1 MLLNADINDIK
12 ENLANFIVHNLYNN
26 INNDVQII
34 YIITLILKK
43 EIKNLNNNETCCGTI
58 LKELSKKK
66 ELKFFFKTIFFDI
79 FKKLETSYSSIDLN
93 LNIED
98 IEKIIEIKNFKN
110 NKIIDDKIQVELVK
124 NNYINK
130 EMSLEALNNIL
141 EKCQTGEMKFFI
153 DKLKLELS
161 KDKDIYSIKN
171 FLEIIETN
179 KENSDKII
187 NYYISSFIQI
197 TDIINI
203 FFENLIKNVDMMPY
217 SIKCICKIIYILIN
231 KHLNALPS
239 IEKLAYFNIFFFDVI
254 LLDILEEPSS
264 NTFLNEFIISESTKN
279 KMKIFQEI
287 LYKIFYGELFRKT
300 DFIPFNFY
308 IIEKF
313 SYVIEFQKK
322 LINLKLPG
330 FIDKIINDEE
340 FENNYEY
347 NYFKENPEENILY
360 RNICF
365 NINELCSIISNA
377 EKCKKDLN
385 ISEKI
390 LEKFRIS
397 EYINK
402 LEKLKSDEEFDLNSQ
417 ETSNLNFSEPTKVI
431 KCYLLYD
438 VVINKTEK
446 MKNINK
452 YEKYKKEYF
461 NPNEIKEEDE
471 FENIIIKIK
480 NLLCGLLFHSEYL
493 SKNNFTQVNLLDIT
507 SILKS
512 IQNISMVNSKISL
525 DYNYVPLNWYINCLF
540 QNMNKI
546 KIALDF
552 PKILNELEESISNSI
567 KSIPFEDLDIF
578 IEYHE
583 TIKREKM
590 LYEKIK
596 NILKEININI
606 KVGNIIKN
614 ECIVIDLNVEL
625 SNLKDSE
632 RKQYEFI
639 QDLINRRDKY
649 HNIYI
654 NQEYNNYYNT
664 IQHFINN
671 FPDISIFQNLEID
684 NFKLISD
691 EHVPEII
698 DSYLFFLKKNLFSK
712 GIVDDS
718 NINDIF
724 NKIYD
729 YIFEYLYLKLSP
741 KEQLIEDIKIF
752 QNCYKHQWIEPK
764 HLFKEEKNYV
774 IENFLP
780 ESINYLQKFEEEKS
794 PRKKMENLK
803 KIFEFLYKVGNF
815 SNDQVELVD
824 DELSLLTLII
834 VKSLPLKLFSNCK
847 FCELFHA
854 KGGFMNNILTKFL
867 LLCEKLKKNLSEN
880 DFYHINKNEY
890 EYNIK
895 NNIINKNNE

>member
-1 MLLNADINDIK
+1 MIQILENPKSISIMLLNADINDIK

-93 LNIED
+93 LNIEE
-98 IEKIIEIKNFKN
+98 IEKIIEVKNFKN

-313 SYVIEFQKK
+313 SYVIEFQNK

-340 FENNYEY
+340 FEKNYEY

-377 EKCKKDLN
+377 EKCKKD
-385 ISEKI
+385 
-390 LEKFRIS
+390 
-397 EYINK
+397 
-402 LEKLKSDEEFDLNSQ
+402 
-417 ETSNLNFSEPTKVI
+417 
-431 KCYLLYD
+431 
-438 VVINKTEK
+438 
-446 MKNINK
+446 
-452 YEKYKKEYF
+452 
-461 NPNEIKEEDE
+461 
-471 FENIIIKIK
+471 
-480 NLLCGLLFHSEYL
+480 
-493 SKNNFTQVNLLDIT
+493 
-507 SILKS
+507 
-512 IQNISMVNSKISL
+512 
-525 DYNYVPLNWYINCLF
+525 
-540 QNMNKI
+540 
-546 KIALDF
+546 
-552 PKILNELEESISNSI
+552 
-567 KSIPFEDLDIF
+567 
-578 IEYHE
+578 
-583 TIKREKM
+583 
-590 LYEKIK
+590 
-596 NILKEININI
+596 
-606 KVGNIIKN
+606 
-614 ECIVIDLNVEL
+614 
-625 SNLKDSE
+625 
-632 RKQYEFI
+632 
-639 QDLINRRDKY
+639 
-649 HNIYI
+649 
-654 NQEYNNYYNT
+654 
-664 IQHFINN
+664 
-671 FPDISIFQNLEID
+671 
-684 NFKLISD
+684 
-691 EHVPEII
+691 
-698 DSYLFFLKKNLFSK
+698 
-712 GIVDDS
+712 
-718 NINDIF
+718 
-724 NKIYD
+724 
-729 YIFEYLYLKLSP
+729 
-741 KEQLIEDIKIF
+741 
-752 QNCYKHQWIEPK
+752 
-764 HLFKEEKNYV
+764 
-774 IENFLP
+774 
-780 ESINYLQKFEEEKS
+780 
-794 PRKKMENLK
+794 
-803 KIFEFLYKVGNF
+803 
-815 SNDQVELVD
+815 
-824 DELSLLTLII
+824 
-834 VKSLPLKLFSNCK
+834 
-847 FCELFHA
+847 
-854 KGGFMNNILTKFL
+854 
-867 LLCEKLKKNLSEN
+867 
-880 DFYHINKNEY
+880 
-890 EYNIK
+890 
-895 NNIINKNNE
+895 